1 MMQNNYVEE
10 DEIDLRELVKTIWKY
25 KTFIVLFSIV
35 VTSIAVVYVFIKP
48 NIYQVDSV
56 IKIGNYSGKILE
68 NPKTLVE
75 ILKIGYDVDGKIT
88 KRNYPYVS
96 SVSMYKKVNNL
107 IKISI
112 LALSKNDAKNLI
124 DSVDRDIISK
134 HLKLIAEYKKN
145 ILLSIKLY
153 KDELNSIN
161 KNLEKI
167 TISLN
172 KQKQKA
178 KSLSKSNPS
187 LSAIYMI
194 EVLRQQKEIDNFK
207 NKEYQLKNL
216 ISNKEMELLPINIK
230 PTKVVK
236 VLVYQN
242 HVKPKRSLIIIVAF
256 ITSLILSIFLVFF
269 IEFIKEESSQ
279 KPF

>member
-1 MMQNNYVEE
+1 MMQNDYVEE

-25 KTFIVLFSIV
+25 KTFIVLFSII
-35 VTSIAVVYVFIKP
+35 VTSIAVVYVFVKP

-75 ILKIGYDVDGKIT
+75 ILKTDYDVDGKIA

-107 IKISI
+107 IKIST

-279 KPF
+279 KPL